1 MHNSKVTKKHLLAS
15 LLMTC
20 SIVATGVV
28 EAKTYNIGT
37 DATFPPFEYMENNKP
52 AGFDIDILSKILE
65 QSGDEA
71 NFIDTRFSNLISGLR
86 ANKFDILISGLY
98 ITPERLK
105 IVDMVPYYKTTES
118 VLVAKDSA
126 YQPKGKMDLCG
137 KTVASIKGSKFP
149 EQLAK
154 ISTETC
160 VPAGKPA
167 ISVREFTTSAEGIQA
182 VLAKAVDAH
191 YDDTSVAQSLAE
203 KLHGRV
209 VISSTDS
216 FFPILGGIA
225 VRKGDTAMLE
235 KLTKGLEAIK
245 SSGVYEQLVQKYR
258 LQAPTAEDI
267 TNYMPK

>member
-1 MHNSKVTKKHLLAS
+1 MRPFKTRVIATALTVLGLAGAIS
-15 LLMTC
+15 
-20 SIVATGVV
+20 A

-37 DATFPPFEYMENNKP
+37 DATFPPFEYMEDNKP
-52 AGFDIDILSKILE
+52 VGFDIDVLSKILA
-65 QSGDEA
+65 QSGDQG

-98 ITPERLK
+98 ITPERLR

-118 VLVAKDSA
+118 VLVAKGSS

-137 KTVASIKGSKFP
+137 KTIASIKGAKFP

-154 ISTETC
+154 ISEENC
-160 VPAGKPA
+160 IPAGKTA
-167 ISVREFTTSAEGIQA
+167 ITIREFTTSAEGIQA
-182 VLAKAVDAH
+182 VLSKAVDAH

-203 KLHGRV
+203 KLNGRV
-209 VISSTDS
+209 VISSTEP

-225 VRKGDTAMLE
+225 VRKGDKALLE

-245 SSGVYEQLVQKYR
+245 ASGEYDQLVKKYR

-267 TNYMPK
+267 ATYMPKE